1 MSTPERLRAT
11 TVPEHALLHHRTVP
25 TTGIV
30 HLGLSSFH
38 RAHLAVYTARAVA
51 AAGGDWGIYAYS
63 LRSEEVPALL
73 GEQDLLY
80 SVVEIAPGSED
91 VAVPAIHTA
100 ALGGTTDPW
109 DVVHQIGAA
118 PTRIVSITVTE
129 AGYSISPR
137 TGALDHE
144 DPLVEADLGGAAPRT
159 VVGLVVRGLQQRAT
173 THREPITVLSCDNLS
188 ANGDRTSQLVHEFA
202 ARLPS
207 DERDE
212 LLEYLRESVTFPNS
226 MVDRIVP
233 RPVEGHREMAAERLG
248 VQDRAAVPAEPFTM
262 WVLEDRFAGGRPAW
276 EAAGAI
282 FSTEVEA
289 YELMKLRLLNGTHS
303 LLAYVGAL
311 AGCATIPEARGTGF
325 IEAAA
330 RSVLTQEYLPTLT
343 VPDGVCVDDYVEE
356 LFARWSNSVL
366 GHRTGQVGSDG
377 SVKLPQ
383 RITEPLVEAAADSWT
398 PPFISLTVASY
409 LACLVPFPGF
419 DPGPFAA
426 EMTDPSRELLSELG
440 ATSDGPDEV
449 VRRFLDESG
458 LLPPVLAT
466 LPGFSS
472 QVTRYLST
480 IVTDGVEAAVALAH
494 RAPAQPEQN
503 PKETR

>member
-1 MSTPERLRAT
+1 MSTSQTLRLG
-11 TVPEHALLHHRTVP
+11 TVPEHALLHDGSVP
-25 TTGIV
+25 ATGIV
-30 HLGLSSFH
+30 HLGLSNFH
-38 RAHLAVYTARAVA
+38 RAHLAVYTSRAVA

-63 LRSEEVPALL
+63 LRSEEVPHLL
-73 GEQDLLY
+73 REQDLLY
-80 SVVEIAPGSED
+80 SVIDIAPGSEG

-109 DVVHQIGAA
+109 DVVRQIGAA

-137 TGALDHE
+137 TGALDRD

-159 VVGLVVRGLQQRAT
+159 VVGLVVRGLQQRAA

-188 ANGDRTSQLVHEFA
+188 SNGDRTSQLVHEFA
-202 ARLPS
+202 SLLPA

-212 LLEYLRESVTFPNS
+212 LLDYLRGAVTFPNS

-233 RPVEGHREMAAERLG
+233 RPVEEHRQMAVERLG
-248 VQDRAAVPAEPFTM
+248 VEDRAAVPAEPFTM
-262 WVLEDRFAGGRPAW
+262 WVIEDRFAGGRPAW
-276 EAAGAI
+276 ERAGAI

-303 LLAYVGAL
+303 LLAYAGAL

-325 IEAAA
+325 IEEAA
-330 RSVLTQEYLPTLT
+330 RSLLIREYLPTLT
-343 VPDGVCVDDYVEE
+343 VPSGISEDEYIEE

-383 RITEPLVEAAADSWT
+383 RITEPLIDLAEKGWT
-398 PPFISLTVASY
+398 PPFICLTVAAY

-426 EMTDPSRELLSELG
+426 EMTDPSRELLAELG
-440 ATSDGPDEV
+440 RTSSGPDEV
-449 VRRFLDESG
+449 VQRFLDESG
-458 LLPPVLAT
+458 LLPPALTT
-466 LPGFSS
+466 LSGFST
-472 QVTRYLST
+472 QVTDYLNT
-480 IVTDGVEAAVALAH
+480 IVTDGIHAAIAQAH
-494 RAPAQPEQN
+494 RAPSWPQQN
-503 PKETR
+503 TKETP